1 MKKINCR
8 KKLAAAL
15 ALMICASLASC
26 GAQANDEAQPTKQ
39 TEKTSQTT
47 KTTKNEQTEKT
58 EEAQTQPAVSAEP
71 TANKEGEHSPD
82 ELVIEDIYFDN
93 DGGIGSVEWV
103 ADGAA
108 EKTIKKILTDN
119 LGNTNSEKT
128 YENVNTPENC
138 EGLKFSY
145 DGNTYFL
152 ADDLAACYQNG
163 TNDFC
168 VNGEYSWL
176 TAREYEELKAAAEES
191 RPRDYSAISDGWED
205 RDYLISDPSLEVFT
219 ISDKRDKQKINDW
232 AAKVM
237 AVADQFPRD
246 ESFEDASGTGYI
258 IKTNGKKYEEMFF
271 VEFGVE
277 RPSNFSNNFN
287 EAMIPQKYVRE
298 IIDIIQHSEHS
309 YE

>member
-15 ALMICASLASC
+15 ALMICASFASC

-47 KTTKNEQTEKT
+47 KTTNNEKT

-71 TANKEGEHSPD
+71 TANKESEHSPD
-82 ELVIEDIYFDN
+82 ELVVEDIYFDN

-119 LGNTNSEKT
+119 FGNTNSEKT

-145 DGNTYFL
+145 EGNTYFL
-152 ADDLAACYQNG
+152 ADDLAACYENG

-246 ESFEDASGTGYI
+246 ERFEDASGTGYI

>member
-15 ALMICASLASC
+15 ALMICASFASC

-58 EEAQTQPAVSAEP
+58 EEAQTKPAVSAEP

-108 EKTIKKILTDN
+108 EKTIKKILTEN
-119 LGNTNSEKT
+119 LGNTNPEKK

-138 EGLKFSY
+138 EG
-145 DGNTYFL
+145 
-152 ADDLAACYQNG
+152 
-163 TNDFC
+163 
-168 VNGEYSWL
+168 
-176 TAREYEELKAAAEES
+176 
-191 RPRDYSAISDGWED
+191 
-205 RDYLISDPSLEVFT
+205 
-219 ISDKRDKQKINDW
+219 
-232 AAKVM
+232 
-237 AVADQFPRD
+237 
-246 ESFEDASGTGYI
+246 
-258 IKTNGKKYEEMFF
+258 
-271 VEFGVE
+271 
-277 RPSNFSNNFN
+277 
-287 EAMIPQKYVRE
+287 
-298 IIDIIQHSEHS
+298 
-309 YE
+309 